1 MYTWKGRNPHAGDLN
16 SAYQVGEI
24 LEGSLILS
32 FPPLSSPLLSPPVFH
47 LCASVD
53 HQFPLSFFYPSFFF
67 LSFLHLCVCVYFF
80 FFSLPRPP
88 HPDCVR
94 VVRGSFQFPLLR
106 ATSDFEVSSISTR
119 CFHSRSLFFFRRFF
133 PGLRTYYFL
142 CLFLVLR
149 APPFDLDGG
158 RRRYLQRSWSEGI
171 LNVCGGNLRFD
182 LFLSGDIFVIL
193 LLILRG
199 LFLS

>member
-32 FPPLSSPLLSPPVFH
+32 FPPLFFPLLSPPVFH

-106 ATSDFEVSSISTR
+106 VTSDFEVSSISTR

-133 PGLRTYYFL
+133 PRFTYV
-142 CLFLVLR
+142 LFSL
-149 APPFDLDGG
+149 
-158 RRRYLQRSWSEGI
+158 S
-171 LNVCGGNLRFD
+171 
-182 LFLSGDIFVIL
+182 LSGFTRPTVWL
-193 LLILRG
+193 GWRAA
-199 LFLS
+199 

>member
-32 FPPLSSPLLSPPVFH
+32 FPPLFFPFTFAASLPPLHLCWPPVSSFFLLS
-47 LCASVD
+47 L
-53 HQFPLSFFYPSFFF
+53 FFF

-88 HPDCVR
+88 YPDCVR

-106 ATSDFEVSSISTR
+106 VTSDFEVSSISTR

-133 PGLRTYYFL
+133 PRFTYV
-142 CLFLVLR
+142 LFSL
-149 APPFDLDGG
+149 
-158 RRRYLQRSWSEGI
+158 S
-171 LNVCGGNLRFD
+171 
-182 LFLSGDIFVIL
+182 LSGFTRPTVWL
-193 LLILRG
+193 GWRAA
-199 LFLS
+199 

>member
-1 MYTWKGRNPHAGDLN
+1 MYTWKGG
-16 SAYQVGEI
+16 I
-24 LEGSLILS
+24 LTRVISTRLTKLAKYSKALSSSRFLPSLPLYFRRQSSTFAPLLTTSFLFLS
-32 FPPLSSPLLSPPVFH
+32 FIPL
-47 LCASVD
+47 
-53 HQFPLSFFYPSFFF
+53 FF

-106 ATSDFEVSSISTR
+106 VTSDFEVSSISTR